1 MGSKAF
7 ARILVV
13 EDDASLAQVVA
24 EVLSKEGFSVKIC
37 ADGRAGLAEALSGG
51 YDLVILDVML
61 PGMDGFSVCKRMREN
76 GIYSCVLMLTVR
88 DGVKDKVEGFESGAD
103 DYLTKPFEVEELVA
117 RVKALLRRS
126 RNYRSIMRL
135 GNLEIDAVR
144 RKVFLNGEVVELS
157 PKEFEIL
164 ELLARNR
171 GKVLG
176 ERAILKSVWGSAD
189 LKGGILKVY
198 IHHLRQK
205 LKDGD
210 GRLIRTIRG
219 VGYMLDV
226 P

>member
-37 ADGRAGLAEALSGG
+37 ADGREGLAEALGGG